1 MKRLCTKFGFALGS
15 AIWLAGCSHGQLL
28 VNTGSAAS
36 SSSGTGITTSSSGVN
51 AQASG
56 STAAVVFSIGLA
68 AIIAS
73 RDGDYG
79 TRYGANPFMAIT
91 DAPRAPELAPERR
104 INEQDC
110 SKPIDLS
117 AGNLKCK

>member
-1 MKRLCTKFGFALGS
+1 VRRLSTKFGFALSS

-79 TRYGANPFMAIT
+79 TRYGANPFMAIA
-91 DAPRAPELAPERR
+91 DSPRAPELAPERR

-110 SKPIDLS
+110 TKPIEDFS
-117 AGNLKCK
+117 ANLKCR